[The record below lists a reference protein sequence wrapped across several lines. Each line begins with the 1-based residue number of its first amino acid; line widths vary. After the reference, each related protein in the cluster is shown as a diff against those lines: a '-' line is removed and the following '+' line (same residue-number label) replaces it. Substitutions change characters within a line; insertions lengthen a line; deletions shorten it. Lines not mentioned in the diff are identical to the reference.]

1 MRYNDGTDGFAVRRL
16 DAVRKVVV
24 PVALGAW
31 IYSWFLLRGV
41 RAEYVPGSLGP
52 IPGWLIALLGLAL
65 VVTLG
70 ACVSAAMRLPVW
82 PWLALAG
89 AVLLA
94 ASVLGSHYG
103 VMSSV
108 LKAFARS
115 GARVSDRVTLAD
127 AARAALRTRGPL
139 HLALVGAMLALLALA
154 GATGAVLGRGG
165 RLWAERPRGSDRGEE
180 ALP

>member
-1 MRYNDGTDGFAVRRL
+1 MRYDDGTDGFVIRRL

-24 PVALGAW
+24 LVAFVAW

-41 RAEYVPGSLGP
+41 RGEYAPGSLGP
-52 IPGWLIALLGLAL
+52 IPGWLIALLGVAL

-70 ACVSAAMRLPVW
+70 ACVSAAMRLPIW

-108 LKAFARS
+108 LEAFARG
-115 GARVSDRVTLAD
+115 GAQVPDRVTLAD

-139 HLALVGAMLALLALA
+139 HLALVVAMLALLALA

-165 RLWAERPRGSDRGEE
+165 RPMADF
-180 ALP
+180 